1 MRVAICTPSYAGHP
15 HHRHQRSLIATMKA
29 ASKLGVQIDH
39 HFAPG
44 CAVLPRVR
52 NRLVSAAL
60 SLKCDWVVFIDDDVA
75 WKPDDFF
82 KLMRHGVDAVSAAP
96 AKRHARWDES
106 PAAVCGLPDGPI
118 HEARTP
124 AGRLWKADSL
134 ATGFLA
140 IRAEV
145 FGRLDPVTVQYF
157 SQGDTSDKTRNW
169 FWFDLINVNGRMQ
182 DEGEDYNFCR
192 KFREVCGEC
201 WVDPDIRVEHY
212 EGAVC
217 HDFCLSDT
225 EIKQEDA
232 A

>member
-1 MRVAICTPSYAGHP
+1 MRVAICTPSYTGHP
-15 HHRHQRSLIATMKA
+15 HHRYQRSLIATMKMA
-29 ASKLGVQIDH
+29 AKQGIQIDH

-60 SLKCDWVVFIDDDVA
+60 SLRCDWVVFIDDDIA
-75 WKPDDFF
+75 WQAADFF
-82 KLMRHGVDAVSAAP
+82 KMLRHGVDAVSAAP

-106 PAAVCGLPDGPI
+106 PAAVAGFPDGPI
-118 HEARTP
+118 QEARTLV
-124 AGRLWKADSL
+124 GRLWKADSL
-134 ATGFLA
+134 ATGFMA

-145 FGRLDPVTVQYF
+145 FPRLDPVTVQYF

-192 KFREVCGEC
+192 KFREVGGEC

-225 EIKQEDA
+225 ETKQEDA

>member
-1 MRVAICTPSYAGHP
+1 MRIAICTPSYNGTP
-15 HHRHQRSLIATMKA
+15 HHRHMRSLVATMKA
-29 ASKLGVQIDH
+29 APKMGATIDH

-52 NRLVSAAL
+52 NRLVSSAL
-60 SLKCDWVVFIDDDVA
+60 ALNPDWVVFIDDDVA
-75 WKPDDFF
+75 WRPEDLF
-82 KLMRHGVDAVSAAP
+82 KLMRHGVDVVSAAP
-96 AKRHARWDES
+96 AKRHARWDEA
-106 PAAVCGLPDGPI
+106 PAAVCGFAEGPI
-118 HEARTP
+118 QEAKTL
-124 AGRLWKADSL
+124 AGRLWLADNL

-140 IRAEV
+140 IRASV
-145 FGRLDPVTVQYF
+145 FSKLEPVTVQYF

-192 KFREVCGEC
+192 KFREVGGEC

-217 HDFCLSDT
+217 HDYCLADA